1 MGTRGDHIRKSGHT
15 EGGSVPMCRFLKK
28 PFPQCYC
35 MNISGRNI
43 HNLLTFCAEDYAS
56 CRIYRSMTEQQA
68 VVPAA

>member
-1 MGTRGDHIRKSGHT
+1 
-15 EGGSVPMCRFLKK
+15 MCRFLKK